1 MAAKRKSFTI
11 SVQVEGMGDTLRAF
25 RDLPKDASDE
35 LRTASMEIAESLAV
49 KIRTAAG
56 SDRSPQARLVAA
68 TLKVKRDRVPVLEV
82 GGTKRIGRNK
92 VPANRLMFGA
102 EFGSN
107 RFRQFHKRHTGTTG
121 SWFYG
126 TVEREQAEIGRQWL
140 EAADRIIAKWSA
152 GGQA

>member
-1 MAAKRKSFTI
+1 VAAKRKSFTI
-11 SVQVEGMGDTLRAF
+11 SIQVEGMGETLRAF
-25 RDLPKDASDE
+25 RDLPKEASDE
-35 LRTASMEIAESLAV
+35 LRVESGEIAEYLAG

-56 SDRSPQARLVAA
+56 SDMSPQARIVAA

-107 RFRQFHKRHTGTTG
+107 RFRQFHKRHTGTAG

-126 TVEREQAEIGRQWL
+126 TVKREEAEIGRMWL
-140 EAADRIIAKWSA
+140 EAADRIIAKWA
-152 GGQA
+152 EGGQS